1 MVVVTPKSLLQILL
15 SLASS
20 SSSSIR
26 GAIARRSLARRS
38 SPETNTIAALD
49 SMPSPRVFAQD
60 FLIVAG
66 LALVQIVNAA
76 YMVLLTPI
84 LNLGIKPLLLIIF
97 GNLTTSIFVL
107 PFAVI
112 FERVTTFQALLL
124 QGLKKTS
131 PAIAS
136 AMPNLAPGV
145 IFIIAACFGYIFVR
159 FEKVNMKCKYSMTK
173 ILGTMACLSG
183 AITMS
188 FLQGPSASSSSS
200 SLPPNE
206 NMNQDWFIGC
216 SCLLGAVLVMSCTT
230 VLQAAVMIHFQAPFT
245 LCAVTSSLGVV
256 ITAIVQIV
264 TGGNLDIGTPAINI
278 WILIAVILLGGML
291 TASCLAFQ
299 TWCVMKKGP
308 VLVSMFSP
316 IQTVCSAVLASL
328 LLGKF
333 ITLGSVG
340 GMLVLFMGL
349 YMVLWA
355 KKKEGLIY
363 EANKEHTRDA
373 IDDIEQPLLS

>member
-1 MVVVTPKSLLQILL
+1 M
-15 SLASS
+15 A
-20 SSSSIR
+20 
-26 GAIARRSLARRS
+26 
-38 SPETNTIAALD
+38 
-49 SMPSPRVFAQD
+49 SPRVFTQD
-60 FLIVAG
+60 FLIIAG
-66 LALVQIVNAA
+66 LALIQIINAA

-97 GNLTTSIFVL
+97 GNLTTSFFVL
-107 PFAVI
+107 PFAVV
-112 FERVTTFQALLL
+112 FEREKWPTKLTPALIIQVLCIAFGGVTTFQALLL

-145 IFIIAACFGYIFVR
+145 IFIIAACFG
-159 FEKVNMKCKYSMTK
+159 FEKVSMKCKYSMTK

-188 FLQGPSASSSSS
+188 FLQSPSASS
-200 SLPPNE
+200 LPSNE
-206 NMNQDWFIGC
+206 NINQDWFIGC
-216 SCLLGAVLVMSCTT
+216 SCLLAAVLVVSCTT
-230 VLQAAVMIHFQAPFT
+230 VLQAAVMIHIQAPFT
-245 LCAVTSSLGVV
+245 LCAVTSSLGAV
-256 ITAIVQIV
+256 ITAFVQII
-264 TGGNLDIGTPAINI
+264 TGGNLDIGSPDISI
-278 WILIAVILLGGML
+278 WILIAVILMGGML

-333 ITLGSVG
+333 ITWGSVG
-340 GMLVLFMGL
+340 GMMVMFMGL

-355 KKKEGLIY
+355 KKKEDSLIY
-363 EANKEHTRDA
+363 EADKENGRHAT
-373 IDDIEQPLLS
+373 DDIEEPLLS